1 MLKSSMKKILNLQN
15 PVIGLSPM
23 DGVSDFSF
31 REITKKYGNPDII
44 YTEFVNVMGLCIA
57 GFNTLKEL
65 DFSENQRP
73 IIAQIY
79 GNNPEYFYHA
89 AKVIVALG
97 FDGVD
102 INMGCPAKTV
112 TQSGSGAALI
122 KNPTL
127 AIEIIDAV
135 KKGVRDFVDNG
146 ELSGLSSKTL
156 KAVNLKIK
164 SNFKQLEK
172 LKISDTKLSSGQL
185 NIYAGEDGSKFQRV
199 LIPVS
204 VKTRIGYDKP
214 VTEDWIS
221 TLDSANPDWIAVHG
235 RTLKQMYSGTSDR
248 NELIKAVNSTSKAV
262 LINGDIKNYTDAL
275 NVIKET
281 NAYGVLIGRAS
292 LGNPWIFN
300 REYNE
305 DLVTFEERVKVM
317 IEHTKLFVKHNP
329 DERAFFQMRKHFGW
343 YMKGFDGAKELREKL
358 FRCSSLEEVKT
369 IVNDFKNIDI

>member
-1 MLKSSMKKILNLQN
+1 MKKILHLQS

-57 GFNTLKEL
+57 GYNTLKEF
-65 DFSENQRP
+65 DYTESQRP

-89 AKVIVALG
+89 AKVVVALG

-127 AIEIIDAV
+127 ALEIIDSV
-135 KKGVRDFVDNG
+135 KRGVRDYVDNG
-146 ELSGLSSKTL
+146 KLSGLNDKTL

-164 SNFKQLEK
+164 DNIKALEK
-172 LKISDTKLSSGQL
+172 LKISDNKLSSGQINL
-185 NIYAGEDGSKFQRV
+185 YAGNDKSKFQRV

-214 VTEDWIS
+214 ITEDWIS
-221 TLDSANPDWIAVHG
+221 TLDSANPDWLAVHG
-235 RTLKQMYSGTSDR
+235 RTLKQMYSGES
-248 NELIKAVNSTSKAV
+248 NKLELIKAVNSTSKAV
-262 LINGDIKNYTDAL
+262 LINGDIKDYSDAL
-275 NVIKET
+275 KAINET
-281 NAYGVLIGRAS
+281 KAFGVLIGRAS
-292 LGNPWIFN
+292 FGNPWVFN
-300 REYNE
+300 KKYSDNLITLE
-305 DLVTFEERVKVM
+305 DRVKVM
-317 IEHTKLFVKHNP
+317 IDHTKLFIKHNP
-329 DERAFFQMRKHFGW
+329 DPRAFFQLRKHFGW

-358 FRCSSLEEVKT
+358 FRSSSLDEVNK
-369 IVNDFKNIDI
+369 IVKSI